1 MADCHGLLGLVL
13 ADRGLAEQAISS
25 YRQALR
31 LNPDSAEVHANLGN
45 VFLEQGKADEAIG
58 CYRRAIALKPDFVNG
73 HDNLGIAL
81 TRKGQ
86 PDEAIAS
93 FRRAIALKPD
103 DAFAYNQMGNSLKD
117 QGKLEE
123 AIAGFRRAIELKPD
137 FARAHSNLVFAL
149 PFCPGYDARAIHEGN
164 RLWDRRYAA
173 PLAGSIQPHPND
185 RSPDRRLRIG
195 YISPNFCNHCQAYFT
210 VPLFAAHD
218 HENFEIFCYSDVVRP
233 DDLTARLR
241 SCADAWRNIVG
252 LGHEHVARMI
262 RVDEV
267 DVLIDLTMHMGR
279 DRLLVFARKPAPVQ
293 VCWLAYPGTTG
304 LSAMDY
310 RITDPY
316 LDPPGLDD
324 RWYSEESI
332 RLPDCFW
339 CYDPLATWPPVNAL
353 PALSSG
359 RITFGSLNNFCKVND
374 GVLEAWGRI
383 LKAVDR
389 SRLIMLAPRAATAV
403 TFWTDSSG
411 TASRGTA

>member
-1 MADCHGLLGLVL
+1 
-13 ADRGLAEQAISS
+13 
-25 YRQALR
+25 
-31 LNPDSAEVHANLGN
+31 
-45 VFLEQGKADEAIG
+45 
-58 CYRRAIALKPDFVNG
+58 
-73 HDNLGIAL
+73 
-81 TRKGQ
+81 
-86 PDEAIAS
+86 
-93 FRRAIALKPD
+93 
-103 DAFAYNQMGNSLKD
+103 MGNSLKD

-137 FARAHSNLVFAL
+137 FVRAHSNLVFAL
-149 PFCPGYDARAIHEGN
+149 PFCPGYDARAIHEEN
-164 RLWDRRYAA
+164 RLWDLRYAA

-195 YISPNFCNHCQAYFT
+195 YISPNFCNHFQAYFT

-218 HENFEIFCYSDVVRP
+218 HENFEIFCYSDVLRP

-252 LGHEHVARMI
+252 LGHEQVARMI

-316 LDPPGLDD
+316 LDPRDSTIAGTP
-324 RWYSEESI
+324 
-332 RLPDCFW
+332 
-339 CYDPLATWPPVNAL
+339 
-353 PALSSG
+353 
-359 RITFGSLNNFCKVND
+359 
-374 GVLEAWGRI
+374 
-383 LKAVDR
+383 R
-389 SRLIMLAPRAATAV
+389 SRSASP
-403 TFWTDSSG
+403 
-411 TASRGTA
+411 TASGATTRSRPGRRSTPSRRSRAVGSPSAA